1 MKHKI
6 IIITAVI
13 LGLLFQYRHL
23 SADGSSND
31 KEKAVELS
39 PEELTDIVKDHKNSV
54 NYGPFMISRGDT
66 LDGTLIIIDGSLDI
80 QSGGLLDGDAWI
92 INGRLVLTGNARVT
106 GRIKLVNSDYFES
119 RRAEIEGGVYYYKCA
134 CRLDSRQFEENK
146 EILFIKKEDPHAL
159 KTKYSLKP
167 GYPCRV
173 DYNILRAGFERHNN
187 KHKDPYTSWYARLLV
202 PIWKETGGFLGFNA
216 QIKIPFFSEKL
227 NFVARAFKKTATND
241 KWQLSRL
248 ENGAIVEICG
258 DDFADYYEKRGGEIG
273 VIYDSGNTLTVESVL
288 LFENDISLKAR
299 SIPSIFRGDDKFRE
313 NPAIDDGKRVS
324 LRIDLNFDNRDES
337 GWKYGGWKLGFL
349 FEKGIA
355 DGPGDFSY
363 SAFKMITNRYNEIKG
378 GFKFDVGFKLFSS
391 FDEIP
396 QQLTHSINGYGGIRG
411 VEDYPF
417 TVHRGDRLAL
427 LSGELR
433 RDLPKLPFLD
443 ILFTRAELLL
453 FSDIGILAD
462 SNNKGSPLGF
472 LSKSFEEWRKSAGV
486 GISGKSFLP
495 YIGIYIAED
504 IESKNFTPRIIVR
517 AQRSF

>member
-13 LGLLFQYRHL
+13 LGLVLQYRHL
-23 SADGSSND
+23 SASRSYKDN
-31 KEKAVELS
+31 EKVVELS
-39 PEELTDIVKDHKNSV
+39 PQELTDILKNNKNTVK
-54 NYGPFMISRGDT
+54 YGPFMISRGDT
-66 LDGTLIIIDGSLDI
+66 IEGTLIIIDGSLDI
-80 QSGGLLDGDAWI
+80 QSGGLLVGDAWI
-92 INGRLVLTGNARVT
+92 INGRLVLTGNAKVT
-106 GRIKLVNSDYFES
+106 GRVKLVNSGKFES
-119 RRAEIEGGVYYYKCA
+119 RRAEISGGVFYYKCA
-134 CRLDSRQFEENK
+134 CRLDSRQFEENG
-146 EILFIKKEDPHAL
+146 EIVFIKKEDPYAL

-173 DYNILRAGFERHNN
+173 DYNIVRAGLERHNN
-187 KHKDPYTSWYARLLV
+187 KHKDPYISWYARLLV

-216 QIKIPFFSEKL
+216 QMKIPFYSEEFD
-227 NFVARAFKKTATND
+227 FVARAFKKTVTND

-248 ENGAIVEICG
+248 ENGAIVELCG

-273 VIYDSGNTLTVESVL
+273 FIYDSGEALSVESVL
-288 LFENDISLKAR
+288 SFENDISLKAR
-299 SIPSIFRGDDKFRE
+299 SIPSIFRGDDKFRV
-313 NPAIDDGKRVS
+313 NPAIDDGKRLS
-324 LRIDLNFDNRDES
+324 LRIDLNFDTRDES
-337 GWKYGGWKLGFL
+337 GWKYDGWKLDFL

-363 SAFKMITNRYNEIKG
+363 SAFKMNTNRYNEITE

-396 QQLTHSINGYGGIRG
+396 RQLTHSINGYGGIRG

-427 LSGELR
+427 VSGELR
-433 RDLPKLPFLD
+433 SELPKLPLLD

-453 FSDIGILAD
+453 FSDIGILTD
-462 SNNKGSPLGF
+462 SDNKHSPFGF

-495 YIGIYIAED
+495 YIGIYVAED
-504 IESKNFTPRIIVR
+504 LESENFTPRIIIR